1 MAGPT
6 TSKRPKART
15 RQYFTGS
22 KTTERP
28 MQSFTGSKTTGTPRQ
43 YFTGSKTSHIQMR
56 PVQPPKL
63 SK

>member
-15 RQYFTGS
+15 RQY
-22 KTTERP
+22 
-28 MQSFTGSKTTGTPRQ
+28 FTGSKTTGTPRQ